1 MKVNL
6 LEVTMITQA
15 IGAVTIKGSDAP
27 VIASILYKLEKE
39 YNRLD
44 KIEKKKQMEHALG
57 EISK

>member
-15 IGAVTIKGSDAP
+15 IGAITIKGSDAP
-27 VIASILYKLEKE
+27 VVAAILSKLEKE

-44 KIEKKKQMEHALG
+44 KIEKKKQKEHALG
-57 EISK
+57 EISE